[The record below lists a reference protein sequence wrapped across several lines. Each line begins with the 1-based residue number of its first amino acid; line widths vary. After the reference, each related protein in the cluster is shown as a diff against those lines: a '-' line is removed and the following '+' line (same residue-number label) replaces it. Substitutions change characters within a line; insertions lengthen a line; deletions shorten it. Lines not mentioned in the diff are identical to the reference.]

1 MAKIVAFA
9 NQKGGVGKTTTC
21 VNLCTA
27 LTLLGKRILLVDC
40 DPQGNATSGMGL
52 RKNGS
57 HSIYDLMIRD
67 VPCEECIVS
76 TPYGDVI
83 PSGRDFAAATVEL
96 IGREQRETVLYHA
109 LQRVYTEYDYIF
121 LDCPPSLEL
130 ITVNA
135 LAAADSVLIPM
146 QCEYYALEGITD
158 LISSI
163 RLCSSRLNSRL
174 RVEGIVLTMYD
185 ARANLTLQV
194 ENELRRFLPDK
205 VYQTVIPRSVRL
217 SEAPSHGLPG
227 VIYDKNNKGS
237 RAYLSLAEEFL
248 RKDKGKQTW
257 Q

>member
-9 NQKGGVGKTTTC
+9 NQKGGVGKTTSC
-21 VNLCTA
+21 VNLCA
-27 LTLLGKRILLVDC
+27 SLTLLGKRILLVDC
-40 DPQGNATSGMGL
+40 DPQGNASSGMGVK
-52 RKNGS
+52 KNRS
-57 HSIYDLMIRD
+57 PNIYDMMIHD
-67 VPCEECIVS
+67 VPSEDCVVH
-76 TPYGDVI
+76 TAYGDVI
-83 PSGRDFAAATVEL
+83 PSGREFAAATVEL
-96 IGREQRETVLYHA
+96 ISHPNREKTL
-109 LQRVYTEYDYIF
+109 YTEYDYMF

-146 QCEYYALEGITD
+146 QCEYYALEGIAD

-163 RLCSSRLNSRL
+163 RMCSTHLNRRLHI
-174 RVEGIVLTMYD
+174 EGILLTMYD

-194 ENELRRFLPDK
+194 ENELRRFMPEK

-227 VIYDKNNKGS
+227 VIYDRNNKGS
-237 RAYLSLAEEFL
+237 KAYHALAEEFL
-248 RKDKGKQTW
+248 SKSEGRRSW

>member
-1 MAKIVAFA
+1 MAKIIAFA

-21 VNLCTA
+21 VNLCAA
-27 LTLLGKRILLVDC
+27 LNLLGKRVLLVDC
-40 DPQGNATSGMGL
+40 DPQANATSGMGL
-52 RKNGS
+52 KKNRSPG
-57 HSIYDLMIRD
+57 IYDLMIRD

-83 PSGRDFAAATVEL
+83 PSGRDFAGATVEL
-96 IGREQRETVLYHA
+96 IGREGRETVLYRA
-109 LQRVYTEYDYIF
+109 LQRVYTEYDYMF

-158 LISSI
+158 LIGSV
-163 RLCSSRLNSRL
+163 RLCASRLNSRL

-205 VYQTVIPRSVRL
+205 VYRTVIPRSVRL

-227 VIYDKNNKGS
+227 VVYDRANKGS

-248 RKDKGKQTW
+248 SKDRGKQTW

>member
-21 VNLCTA
+21 VNLCAA
-27 LTLLGKRILLVDC
+27 LTLLGQRVLLVDC
-40 DPQGNATSGMGL
+40 DPQGNATSGMGVK
-52 RKNGS
+52 KNRS
-57 HSIYDLMIRD
+57 PNIYDLMIRD
-67 VPCEECIVS
+67 VPCEDCIVS

-96 IGREQRETVLYHA
+96 IERDCRESILYRA
-109 LQRVYTEYDYIF
+109 LQRIYTEYDYIF

-146 QCEYYALEGITD
+146 QCEYYALEGIAD

-163 RLCSSRLNSRL
+163 RMCSARLNRRL
-174 RVEGIVLTMYD
+174 HIEGILLTMYD

-194 ENELRRFLPDK
+194 ENELRRFMPEK

-227 VIYDKNNKGS
+227 VIYDRSNKGS
-237 RAYLSLAEEFL
+237 RAYLALAEEFL
-248 RKDKGKQTW
+248 NKNEGKRSW

>member
-9 NQKGGVGKTTTC
+9 NQKGGVGKTTSC
-21 VNLCTA
+21 VNLCAA
-27 LTLLGKRILLVDC
+27 LKQLGNSVLLVDC
-40 DPQGNATSGMGL
+40 DPQGNATTGMGL
-52 RKNGS
+52 KKNQS
-57 HSIYDLMIRD
+57 PNIYDLMIRD
-67 VPCEECIVS
+67 VPCEECITH

-96 IGREQRETVLYHA
+96 IDLENREKILYRA
-109 LQRVYTEYDYIF
+109 LQRIYTEYDYIF

-135 LAAADSVLIPM
+135 LTAADSVLIPM

-158 LISSI
+158 LIGSI
-163 RLCSSRLNSRL
+163 RLCTSHLNSRL

-205 VYQTVIPRSVRL
+205 VYRTVIPRSVRL

-227 VIYDKNNKGS
+227 VVYDKNNKGS
-237 RAYLSLAEEFL
+237 RAYMSLAEEFL
-248 RKDKGKQTW
+248 YRDKGKQIW